1 LPIDGSLSIIGPNG
15 CGKTTLLRGIAS
27 LIEYSGSITLN
38 NTELKSLKRK
48 ETAKK
53 VALLTQTTN
62 IYFPYTVFEVVS
74 FGRYASTSSPFN
86 KMSAED
92 HEIIMDAISSVGL
105 INERNRM
112 ISELSGGQFQRAFL
126 ARAFAQNPNLLLLD
140 EPTNHLDIKY
150 QYEFLEQLN
159 KWKESG
165 KKSVIAVMHDINI
178 ATEFSNNALLMMD
191 GKKEFLGD
199 IKQLMSND
207 ILSRVFEMDVKS
219 FMVKALKRWS

>member
-1 LPIDGSLSIIGPNG
+1 MPIDGSLSIIGPNG